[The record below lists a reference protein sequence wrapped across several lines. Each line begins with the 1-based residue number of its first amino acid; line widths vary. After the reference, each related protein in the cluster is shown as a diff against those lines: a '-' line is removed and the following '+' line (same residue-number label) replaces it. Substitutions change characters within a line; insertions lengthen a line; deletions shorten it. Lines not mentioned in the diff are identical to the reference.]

1 MIRPA
6 ASVEER
12 AVLLTYIASKTGV
25 MPASL
30 IGTLPFQIA
39 SVIRDGRPMGA
50 VLYTNFRAYSVE
62 MIVAGEPGWITRGG
76 IRAAFHYPF
85 ETLGVWTVLTMTN
98 RQNAESRELQK
109 RIGFTELGVIR
120 TSPSKSDDMVL
131 YSMTRDR
138 CRWLPPQPQALQ
150 EAA

>member
-1 MIRPA
+1 MMRPA

-12 AVLLTYIASKTGV
+12 AVLLAYIAGKVGV
-25 MPASL
+25 MPANL
-30 IGTLPFQIA
+30 IGTLPFQVA

-50 VLYTNFRAYSVE
+50 VLYTNFRQYSVE
-62 MIVAGEPGWITRGG
+62 MIVAGEPGWITRAG

-85 ETLGVWTVLTMTN
+85 EVLGVWTVLAMTARN
-98 RQNAESRELQK
+98 NAASRELQK
-109 RIGFTELGVIR
+109 RIGFTEQGVIPMSR
-120 TSPSKSDDMVL
+120 VRSEDMIL

-138 CRWLPPQPQALQ
+138 CRWLAQHDRTLQ